1 MMVCHHCDNRLC
13 VNPSHLFLGT
23 HAQNM
28 SDMAA
33 KGRARNGWKDKT

>member
-1 MMVCHHCDNRLC
+1 MVCHHCDNRLC